1 MTKIGKLIVIEGT
14 DSSGKETQA
23 KKLQQTLK
31 DAGIKSEYISFP
43 RYETPT
49 GRIVGECYLGKPRL
63 AYGDPDGLLD
73 TIKSIFPQGS
83 LDEIFKAHA
92 IARHVLK
99 NLPGQSWFADPTK
112 LDPLTASLYY
122 AADRREAARDIF
134 RILSSGIHLIS
145 NRYVESNMGHQGGKI
160 INEAEREKLFEDLD
174 LLEHGIL
181 KLPRPDLVFF
191 LHMPLEVAKKL
202 NKERNKPQ
210 DAHESSSEHLKN
222 AEEAYLQLAKLR
234 GWTTIECAPDGYP
247 PRSEDDIAKEISDK
261 ILPVLSS

>member
-23 KKLQQTLK
+23 KRLCQTLVHT
-31 DAGIKSEYISFP
+31 GIKCEYISFP

-49 GRIVGECYLGKPRL
+49 GRMVGECYLGKPRVE
-63 AYGDPDGLLD
+63 YEDRELLD
-73 TIKSIFPQGS
+73 AAKLAFPES
-83 LDEIFKAHA
+83 SFVEIFKAQA
-92 IARHVLK
+92 IAQALLAK
-99 NLPGQSWFADPTK
+99 IPGKSWFDDPTK
-112 LDPLTASLYY
+112 LDPRTASLYY

-134 RILSSGIHLIS
+134 RILGSGTHLVS

-160 INEAEREKLFEDLD
+160 TNEDERERLFEDLD

-181 KLPRPDLVFF
+181 KLPRPDLVIF

-202 NKERNKPQ
+202 NKGRGQHK
-210 DAHESSSEHLKN
+210 DAHESSDEHLRN
-222 AEEAYLQLAKLR
+222 AEAAYLQLAKLR
-234 GWTTIECAPDGYP
+234 SWTRIECAPNGYP

-261 ILPVLSS
+261 VLPLLSS